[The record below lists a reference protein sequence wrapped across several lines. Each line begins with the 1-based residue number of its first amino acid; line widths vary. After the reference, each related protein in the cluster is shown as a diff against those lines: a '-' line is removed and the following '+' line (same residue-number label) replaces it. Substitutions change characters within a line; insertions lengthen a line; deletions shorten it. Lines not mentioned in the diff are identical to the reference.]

1 MNKKLNLWYFIVSII
16 ILLVMRGLEMYSLM
30 KVDINIYYTIIGT
43 SIAALGNYVVIRIQ
57 NRNVNRKTN
66 HLFK

>member
-16 ILLVMRGLEMYSLM
+16 ILIVMRGLEMYSLM